1 MNTHIQHVHDGHVLL
16 LHTHSSPRLRVV
28 TVEATATHR
37 LVIAPELYSRTSV
50 IRGAPYR
57 SGGMHANK

>member
-1 MNTHIQHVHDGHVLL
+1 MNTHIKHAHDGHVLL

-37 LVIAPELYSRTSV
+37 LVIAPELYGRTSV
-50 IRGAPYR
+50 IQGTPYR
-57 SGGMHANK
+57 VGSMDASN